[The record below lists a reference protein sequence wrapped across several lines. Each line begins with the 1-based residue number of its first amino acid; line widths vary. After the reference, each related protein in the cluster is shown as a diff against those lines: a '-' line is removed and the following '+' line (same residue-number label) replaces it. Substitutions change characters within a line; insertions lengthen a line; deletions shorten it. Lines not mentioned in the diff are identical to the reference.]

1 MALGRRQHYNSDL
14 RDKERNSLGTEWK
27 TENDCIGS
35 HVFYICAPSLRKKSR
50 IVKTAGAEWKE
61 EITNMF
67 PDFTV
72 AWETGISAASFWAA
86 ESLWS
91 ISQKM
96 VLMWWTGAVF
106 PLHLFPILWAA
117 AQILLHLVHTFIN
130 GLSIMLSSKL
140 PFECAFLFYW
150 PSLIHLEARPRI
162 EPGT

>member
-1 MALGRRQHYNSDL
+1 MLILLGMALGRRQHYNSDL

-72 AWETGISAASFWAA
+72 AWETLGFLRPVSG
-86 ESLWS
+86 L
-91 ISQKM
+91 QK
-96 VLMWWTGAVF
+96 VSG
-106 PLHLFPILWAA
+106 LFRRRW
-117 AQILLHLVHTFIN
+117 
-130 GLSIMLSSKL
+130 
-140 PFECAFLFYW
+140 Y
-150 PSLIHLEARPRI
+150 
-162 EPGT
+162 